1 SRQDTALDHL
11 REATLT
17 PTSTPNQKEKAA
29 RERLTDVRRRAK
41 AMNFRPVR
49 IILLCTTTVLCPA
62 VLFGQAEP
70 GSLPENSAQPAQS
83 SQPMPG
89 PGRQQATR
97 PSMQDSIG
105 SSGQTAQAAKD
116 KMFVRKAIEGGL
128 AQVHFGQL
136 AAQKGGS
143 DDVKTLGQHMVEE
156 HTALN
161 KDLEEVADSM

>member
-1 SRQDTALDHL
+1 MAVQRCRRRFLAGSWRRDDAFGHAIDSSRQDTALDHL

-89 PGRQQATR
+89 PGRQQ
-97 PSMQDSIG
+97 
-105 SSGQTAQAAKD
+105 
-116 KMFVRKAIEGGL
+116 
-128 AQVHFGQL
+128 
-136 AAQKGGS
+136 
-143 DDVKTLGQHMVEE
+143 
-156 HTALN
+156 
-161 KDLEEVADSM
+161 